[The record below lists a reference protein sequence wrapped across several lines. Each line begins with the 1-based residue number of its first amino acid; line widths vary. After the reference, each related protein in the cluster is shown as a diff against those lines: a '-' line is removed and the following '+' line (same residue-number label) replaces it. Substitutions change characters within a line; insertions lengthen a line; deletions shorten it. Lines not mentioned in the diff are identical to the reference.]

1 MSSVE
6 LVDGLDGLKSFLA
19 LHYAQL
25 KSSGIP
31 EIYWATL
38 HSKLTDSN
46 FDAGDSFSIA
56 EINDDITLMNSTF
69 NRWKVM
75 VTRPGGVSAA
85 DPEHIYLIDHA
96 WTFRPDQV
104 KSHLHNISGL
114 LTRMCTLMG
123 ISYHEGA
130 DIEAAIKEVMTCMWK
145 YSQSYSIGNQ
155 NFEAEERLP
164 IWYIMD
170 EFGSRI
176 QHADCPTV
184 RVVPFFYMIEQA
196 TYSIMFPITDLD
208 ENEEVTRDFVE
219 GSGSDEITRSALL
232 APWSTEFPE
241 KFLNSVSLEQG
252 EPSSDYFSASRMT
265 ETLPIT
271 GIEIPDLPKDQPIR
285 TYVEYAFIRDY
296 LKHPRF
302 QLVDNPDEA
311 EILWLS
317 SHFKDFKMLSENF
330 PFKRIN
336 QFPCEHLLTV
346 KDLLCIIARRAK
358 KNPSTSKEVLKN
370 EPCWLPTTFNLKT
383 ELPKLVAYYMAQ
395 KKLGIPNYWI
405 IKPWN
410 LARSMDTHITDNLDM
425 ILRLAVSGP
434 KICQKYIDRPVLFY
448 REDINAKVKFDL
460 RYIILLSSVDPL
472 KAFVY
477 RRFWIRF
484 ANKPF
489 ELDNFDEYERH
500 FTVMNYSAS
509 NLHQMFCHDFV
520 RYFEEQNP
528 GQEWP
533 KIEERIFSMLSA
545 LLKASTEKTA
555 DSMSSLTSAPQSRAM
570 YAVDLMLA
578 WTDNVLD
585 GDDTGPSIQPML
597 LEVNWAPDCKRACVY
612 YKEFF
617 DDVFSVLF
625 LDETEGRHVH
635 LLE

>member
-1 MSSVE
+1 
-6 LVDGLDGLKSFLA
+6 
-19 LHYAQL
+19 
-25 KSSGIP
+25 
-31 EIYWATL
+31 
-38 HSKLTDSN
+38 
-46 FDAGDSFSIA
+46 
-56 EINDDITLMNSTF
+56 
-69 NRWKVM
+69 
-75 VTRPGGVSAA
+75 
-85 DPEHIYLIDHA
+85 
-96 WTFRPDQV
+96 
-104 KSHLHNISGL
+104 
-114 LTRMCTLMG
+114 MCNLMG
-123 ISYHEGA
+123 VTYHEGI
-130 DIEAAIKEVMTCMWK
+130 DNEAAIKEVMTGMWK

-155 NFEAEERLP
+155 NLEAEERLP

-176 QHADCPTV
+176 QHADCATV
-184 RVVPFFYMIEQA
+184 RVVPFFYMTEQA
-196 TYSIMFPITDLD
+196 TYSIMFPITHLNVND
-208 ENEEVTRDFVE
+208 EVTRDFVE

-232 APWSTEFPE
+232 APWSSEFSE
-241 KFLNSVSLEQG
+241 KFLDSVSLEQV
-252 EPSSDYFSASRMT
+252 EPSSDYFSASRMS

-271 GIEIPDLPKDQPIR
+271 DVEIPDLPKDQPIR

-317 SHFKDFKMLSENF
+317 SHFKDFRMLSENI

-346 KDLLCIIARRAK
+346 KDLLCIIARRANK
-358 KNPSTSKEVLKN
+358 SPMASNEVLKN

-395 KKLGIPNYWI
+395 KKLGMPNLWI

-448 REDINAKVKFDL
+448 REDISAKVKFDL

-484 ANKPF
+484 ANRPF
-489 ELDNFDEYERH
+489 ELDHFDEYERH

-520 RYFEEQNP
+520 KYFEEQNP
-528 GQEWP
+528 GQEWH
-533 KIEERIFSMLSA
+533 KIEKRIFSMLSA

-555 DSMSSLTSAPQSRAM
+555 DTMSSLTSAPQSRAM

-585 GDDTGPSIQPML
+585 GDDPGPFIQPML

-625 LDETEGRHVH
+625 LDETEGRHVQ

>member
-1 MSSVE
+1 MSAIE

-25 KSSGIP
+25 KASGIP
-31 EIYWATL
+31 DIYWATL
-38 HSKLTDSN
+38 HSKLTHSN

-56 EINDDITLMNSTF
+56 ELDDDVTLTNSTF

-75 VTRPGGVSAA
+75 VTRPGGVSVA
-85 DPEHIYLIDHA
+85 DPEHVYLIDHA

-104 KSHLHNISGL
+104 KSQLFNIPGL
-114 LTRMCTLMG
+114 LARMCALMG
-123 ISYHEGA
+123 VTYHE
-130 DIEAAIKEVMTCMWK
+130 DIETEAAVKEVMTCMWK

-155 NFEAEERLP
+155 NLEAEERLP

-184 RVVPFFYMIEQA
+184 RVVPFFYMNEQA
-196 TYSIMFPITDLD
+196 TYSIMFPITNLK
-208 ENEEVTRDFVE
+208 ENDEVTRDFVE

-232 APWSTEFPE
+232 APWSTEFSE
-241 KFLNSVSLEQG
+241 KFLNSVSLEQI

-271 GIEIPDLPKDQPIR
+271 DVEIPDLPKDQPIR

-302 QLVDNPDEA
+302 QLVENPDEA

-358 KNPSTSKEVLKN
+358 KNSKASKEILKN

-489 ELDNFDEYERH
+489 ELDHFDEYERH
-500 FTVMNYSAS
+500 FTVMNYSAT

-528 GQEWP
+528 GQEWQ

-578 WTDNVLD
+578 WTDNILD